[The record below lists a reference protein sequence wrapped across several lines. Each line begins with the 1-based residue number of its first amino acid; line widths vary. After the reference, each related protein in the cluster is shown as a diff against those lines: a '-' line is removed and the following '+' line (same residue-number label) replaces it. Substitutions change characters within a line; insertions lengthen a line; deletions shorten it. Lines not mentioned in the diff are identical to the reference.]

1 MSGLLDKA
9 NKTASETVTP
19 KEATIETTVDVEDPL
34 QLDTKITIGLQVAGV
49 VALLISIFLLIQ
61 NGWLYATLTDY
72 ILAIFLMLIGWTLFN
87 SSDYLQQELSK
98 SKIVLTAVGF
108 VGLFVATIV
117 GTIFMNAGGAVTI
130 ASVELDGEKDEID
143 LSFFGPSGMTYTVE
157 VLVDGNV
164 QYSHDG
170 EINIDR
176 GSHSIS
182 LDQFWSGNSM
192 NMNDMSKVDYEIKL
206 TSEGGEDS
214 VKFNDI
220 MNREVDTGFVRIT
233 EVFDTNS
240 NGEKSYTGITVEM
253 IIGMGD
259 PSAEYGFSNN
269 FFTGTTPKTIASD
282 WSATLVVKKGSNV
295 EYQYTTINANEGV
308 VNGVG
313 EFFGGWVVM
322 PGTNAGDLAR
332 DDFYDGGDGCYTF
345 EVQIV
350 NALGETY
357 TDTSSQIEFSWDA
370 NEADGDTQNDQ
381 PAEAC

>member
-9 NKTASETVTP
+9 NKTASESEPAKV
-19 KEATIETTVDVEDPL
+19 AT
-34 QLDTKITIGLQVAGV
+34 LDALPSEESLEIDSKITIGLQVAGV
-49 VALLISIFLLIQ
+49 LALLISMFLLVQ

-72 ILAIFLMLIGWTLFN
+72 IMAFFLMLIGWTLFN

-98 SKIVLTAVGF
+98 AKLALTAIGF
-108 VGLFVATIV
+108 TGLFAVTIV
-117 GTIFMNAGGAVTI
+117 GTMFMNAGGAVTI
-130 ASVELDGEKDEID
+130 ASIELDGQNDEID
-143 LSFFGPSGMTYTVE
+143 LSFFGPSGMAYTVE
-157 VLVDGNV
+157 VFVDGTV

-182 LDQFWSGNSM
+182 LDEFWAGNSM
-192 NMNDMSKVDYEIKL
+192 NMNDMSKVDYEIKV
-206 TSEGGEDS
+206 TSDDGEDS

-240 NGEKSYTGITVEM
+240 NGEKTYTGITVEM

-259 PSAEYGFSNN
+259 PSAEFGFSNN
-269 FFTGTTPKTIASD
+269 YFTGTTPKTIASD

-295 EYQYTTINANEGV
+295 EYQYSTINANEGI
-308 VNGVG
+308 VNGIG

-332 DDFYDGGDGCYTF
+332 DDFYDSDGCYTF
-345 EVQIV
+345 EVEIV
-350 NALGETY
+350 NDLGETY
-357 TDTSSQIEFSWDA
+357 TDTSSQIEFFWDD
-370 NEADGDTQNDQ
+370 NEINNDDQDQ

>member
-9 NKTASETVTP
+9 NKTAAEKTEVVPDAIASE
-19 KEATIETTVDVEDPL
+19 ESL
-34 QLDTKITIGLQVAGV
+34 QLDSKITTGLQIAGV
-49 VALLISIFLLIQ
+49 LALLVSMFLLVQ
-61 NGWLYATLTDY
+61 NGWLYATFSDY
-72 ILAIFLMLIGWTLFN
+72 IIAFFLMLIGWTLFN

-98 SKIVLTAVGF
+98 AKIALTALAF
-108 VGLFVATIV
+108 AGLFGATIV

-130 ASVELDGEKDEID
+130 ASIELDGEKDEID
-143 LSFFGPSGMTYTVE
+143 LSFFGPSGTAYTVE
-157 VLVDGNV
+157 VFVDGNV

-182 LDQFWSGNSM
+182 LDEFWAGNSM
-192 NMNDMSKVDYEIKL
+192 NMNDMSKVDYEIKV
-206 TSEGGEDS
+206 TSDGGEDS

-282 WSATLVVKKGSNV
+282 WSATLVVKKGSDV
-295 EYQYTTINANEGV
+295 EYQYTTINANEGI
-308 VNGVG
+308 VNGIG
-313 EFFGGWVVM
+313 EFFGGWVLM
-322 PGTNAGDLAR
+322 PGTDAGNLAK
-332 DDFYDGGDGCYTF
+332 DDFYDSGDGCYTF

-350 NALGETY
+350 NDLGETY
-357 TDTSSQIEFSWDA
+357 TDTSSIIEFFWDS
-370 NEADGDTQNDQ
+370 NEAGGDD
-381 PAEAC
+381 PASSANC

>member
-9 NKTASETVTP
+9 NKTAAEKTEVVPDEMASE
-19 KEATIETTVDVEDPL
+19 ESL
-34 QLDTKITIGLQVAGV
+34 QLDSKITTGLQIAGV
-49 VALLISIFLLIQ
+49 LSLLVSMFLLVQ
-61 NGWLYATLTDY
+61 NGWLYATLSDY
-72 ILAIFLMLIGWTLFN
+72 IIAFFLMLIGWTLFN

-98 SKIVLTAVGF
+98 AKIALTALGF
-108 VGLFVATIV
+108 AGLFIATIV

-143 LSFFGPSGMTYTVE
+143 LSFFGPSGTAYTVE
-157 VLVDGNV
+157 VFVDGSV

-182 LDQFWSGNSM
+182 LDEFWSGNSM
-192 NMNDMSKVDYEIKL
+192 NMNDMSKVDYEIKV
-206 TSEGGEDS
+206 TSDGGEDS

-259 PSAEYGFSNN
+259 PSAEFGFSNN

-295 EYQYTTINANEGV
+295 EYQYTTINANEGI
-308 VNGVG
+308 VNGIG
-313 EFFGGWVVM
+313 EFFGGWVLM
-322 PGTNAGDLAR
+322 PGTDAGNLAK
-332 DDFYDGGDGCYTF
+332 DDFYDSGDGCYTF

-350 NALGETY
+350 NDLGETY
-357 TDTSSQIEFSWDA
+357 TDTSSIIEFFWDS
-370 NEADGDTQNDQ
+370 NEAGGDD
-381 PAEAC
+381 PASSANC

>member
-9 NKTASETVTP
+9 NKTAAEKTEVVPDEIASE
-19 KEATIETTVDVEDPL
+19 ESL
-34 QLDTKITIGLQVAGV
+34 QLDSKITTGLQIAGV
-49 VALLISIFLLIQ
+49 LSLLVSMFLLVQ
-61 NGWLYATLTDY
+61 NGWLYATFSDY
-72 ILAIFLMLIGWTLFN
+72 IIAFFLMLIGWTLFN

-98 SKIVLTAVGF
+98 AKIALTALGF
-108 VGLFVATIV
+108 AGLFIATIV

-143 LSFFGPSGMTYTVE
+143 LSFFGPSGTAYTVE
-157 VLVDGNV
+157 VFVDGSV

-182 LDQFWSGNSM
+182 LDEFWSGNSM
-192 NMNDMSKVDYEIKL
+192 NMNDMSKVDYEIKV
-206 TSEGGEDS
+206 TSDGGEDS

-259 PSAEYGFSNN
+259 PSAEFGFSNN

-295 EYQYTTINANEGV
+295 EYQYTTINANEGI
-308 VNGVG
+308 VNGIG
-313 EFFGGWVVM
+313 EFFGGWVLM
-322 PGTNAGDLAR
+322 PGTDAGNLAK
-332 DDFYDGGDGCYTF
+332 DDFYDSGDGCYTF

-350 NALGETY
+350 NDLGETY
-357 TDTSSQIEFSWDA
+357 TDTSSIIEFFWDS
-370 NEADGDTQNDQ
+370 NEAGGDD
-381 PAEAC
+381 PASSANC

>member
-9 NKTASETVTP
+9 NKTAAEKTEVVPDAIASE
-19 KEATIETTVDVEDPL
+19 ESL
-34 QLDTKITIGLQVAGV
+34 QLDSKITTGLQIAGV
-49 VALLISIFLLIQ
+49 LALLVSMFLLVQ
-61 NGWLYATLTDY
+61 NGWLYATLSDY
-72 ILAIFLMLIGWTLFN
+72 IIAFFLMLIGWTLFN

-98 SKIVLTAVGF
+98 AKMALTALAF
-108 VGLFVATIV
+108 AGLFGATIV

-130 ASVELDGEKDEID
+130 ASIELDGQKDEID
-143 LSFFGPSGMTYTVE
+143 LSFFGPSGTAYTVE
-157 VLVDGNV
+157 VFVDGNV

-182 LDQFWSGNSM
+182 LDEFWSGNSM
-192 NMNDMSKVDYEIKL
+192 NMNDMSKVDYEIKV
-206 TSEGGEDS
+206 TSDGGEDS

-240 NGEKSYTGITVEM
+240 NGEKTYTGITVEM

-295 EYQYTTINANEGV
+295 EYQYTTINANEGI
-308 VNGVG
+308 VNGIG
-313 EFFGGWVVM
+313 EFFGGWVLM
-322 PGTNAGDLAR
+322 PGTDAGNLAK
-332 DDFYDGGDGCYTF
+332 DDFYDSGDGCYTF

-350 NALGETY
+350 NDLGETY
-357 TDTSSQIEFSWDA
+357 TDTSSIIEFFWDS
-370 NEADGDTQNDQ
+370 NEAGGDD
-381 PAEAC
+381 PASSANC

>member
-9 NKTASETVTP
+9 NKTASESEPAKV
-19 KEATIETTVDVEDPL
+19 AT
-34 QLDTKITIGLQVAGV
+34 LDALPSEESLEIDSKITIGLQVAGV
-49 VALLISIFLLIQ
+49 LALLISMFLLVQ

-72 ILAIFLMLIGWTLFN
+72 IMAFFLMLIGWTLFN

-98 SKIVLTAVGF
+98 AKLALTAIGF
-108 VGLFVATIV
+108 TGLFAVTIV
-117 GTIFMNAGGAVTI
+117 GTMFMNAGGAVTI
-130 ASVELDGEKDEID
+130 ASIELDGQNDEID
-143 LSFFGPSGMTYTVE
+143 LSFFGPSGMAYTVE
-157 VLVDGNV
+157 VFVDGTV

-182 LDQFWSGNSM
+182 LDEFWAGNSM
-192 NMNDMSKVDYEIKL
+192 NMNDMSKVDYEIKV
-206 TSEGGEDS
+206 TSDDGEDS

-240 NGEKSYTGITVEM
+240 NGEKTYTGITVEM

-259 PSAEYGFSNN
+259 PSAEFGFSNN
-269 FFTGTTPKTIASD
+269 YFTGTTPKTIASD

-295 EYQYTTINANEGV
+295 EYQYSTINANEGI
-308 VNGVG
+308 VNGIG

-332 DDFYDGGDGCYTF
+332 DDFYDSDGCYTF
-345 EVQIV
+345 EVEIV
-350 NALGETY
+350 NDLGETY
-357 TDTSSQIEFSWDA
+357 TDASSQIEFFWDD
-370 NEADGDTQNDQ
+370 NEINNDDQDQ

>member
-9 NKTASETVTP
+9 NKTAAEKTEVVPDEIASE
-19 KEATIETTVDVEDPL
+19 ESL
-34 QLDTKITIGLQVAGV
+34 QLDSKITTGLQIAGV
-49 VALLISIFLLIQ
+49 LSLLVSMFLLVQ
-61 NGWLYATLTDY
+61 NGWLYATLSDY
-72 ILAIFLMLIGWTLFN
+72 IIAFFLMLIGWTLFN

-98 SKIVLTAVGF
+98 AKIALTALGF
-108 VGLFVATIV
+108 AGLFIATIV

-143 LSFFGPSGMTYTVE
+143 LSFFGPSGTAYTVE
-157 VLVDGNV
+157 VFVDGSV

-182 LDQFWSGNSM
+182 LDEFWSGNSM
-192 NMNDMSKVDYEIKL
+192 NMNDMSKVDYEIKV
-206 TSEGGEDS
+206 TSDSGEDS

-240 NGEKSYTGITVEM
+240 NGEKTYTGITVEM

-259 PSAEYGFSNN
+259 PSAEYGFANN

-282 WSATLVVKKGSNV
+282 WSATLVVKMGGNV
-295 EYQYTTINANEGV
+295 EYQYSTINANEGI
-308 VNGVG
+308 VNGIG

-332 DDFYDGGDGCYTF
+332 SDFYDSDGCYTF

-350 NALGETY
+350 NDLGETY
-357 TDTSSQIEFSWDA
+357 TDTSSQIEFFWDD
-370 NEADGDTQNDQ
+370 NEISNDDEDQ

>member
-9 NKTASETVTP
+9 NKTAAEKTEVVPEEIASE
-19 KEATIETTVDVEDPL
+19 ESL
-34 QLDTKITIGLQVAGV
+34 QLDSKITTGLQIAGV
-49 VALLISIFLLIQ
+49 LSLLVSMFLLVQ
-61 NGWLYATLTDY
+61 NGWLYATLSDY
-72 ILAIFLMLIGWTLFN
+72 IIAFFLMLIGWTLFN

-98 SKIVLTAVGF
+98 AKIALTALGF
-108 VGLFVATIV
+108 AGLFIATIV

-130 ASVELDGEKDEID
+130 ASIELDGEKDEID
-143 LSFFGPSGMTYTVE
+143 LSFFGPSGTAYTVE
-157 VLVDGNV
+157 VFVDGSV

-182 LDQFWSGNSM
+182 LDEFWSGNSM
-192 NMNDMSKVDYEIKL
+192 NMNDMSKVDYEIKV
-206 TSEGGEDS
+206 TSDGGEDS

-259 PSAEYGFSNN
+259 PSAEFGFSNN

-295 EYQYTTINANEGV
+295 EYQYTTINANEGI
-308 VNGVG
+308 VNGIG
-313 EFFGGWVVM
+313 EFFGGWVLM
-322 PGTNAGDLAR
+322 PGTDAGNLAK
-332 DDFYDGGDGCYTF
+332 DDFYDSGDGCYTF

-350 NALGETY
+350 NDLGETY
-357 TDTSSQIEFSWDA
+357 TDTSSIIEFFWDS
-370 NEADGDTQNDQ
+370 NEAGGDD
-381 PAEAC
+381 PASSANC

>member
-9 NKTASETVTP
+9 NKTAAEKTEVVPDEIASE
-19 KEATIETTVDVEDPL
+19 ESL
-34 QLDTKITIGLQVAGV
+34 QLDSKITTGLQIAGV
-49 VALLISIFLLIQ
+49 LSLLVSMFLLVQ
-61 NGWLYATLTDY
+61 NGWLYATLSDY
-72 ILAIFLMLIGWTLFN
+72 IIAFFLMLIGWTLFN

-98 SKIVLTAVGF
+98 AKIALTALGF
-108 VGLFVATIV
+108 AGLFIATIV

-130 ASVELDGEKDEID
+130 ASIELDGEKDEID
-143 LSFFGPSGMTYTVE
+143 LSFFGPSGTAYTVE
-157 VLVDGNV
+157 VFVDGSV

-182 LDQFWSGNSM
+182 LDEFWSGNSM
-192 NMNDMSKVDYEIKL
+192 NMNDMSKVDYEIKV
-206 TSEGGEDS
+206 TSDSGEDS

-259 PSAEYGFSNN
+259 PSAEFGFSNN

-282 WSATLVVKKGSNV
+282 WSATLVVKMGGNV
-295 EYQYTTINANEGV
+295 EYQYSTINANEGI
-308 VNGVG
+308 VNGIG

-332 DDFYDGGDGCYTF
+332 SDFYDSDGCYTF

-350 NALGETY
+350 NDLGETY
-357 TDTSSQIEFSWDA
+357 TDTSSQIEFFWDD
-370 NEADGDTQNDQ
+370 NEISNDDEDQ

>member
-9 NKTASETVTP
+9 NKTASESEPAKV
-19 KEATIETTVDVEDPL
+19 AT
-34 QLDTKITIGLQVAGV
+34 LDALPSEESLEIDSKITIGLQVAGV
-49 VALLISIFLLIQ
+49 LALLISMFLLVQ

-72 ILAIFLMLIGWTLFN
+72 IMAFFLMLIGWTLFN

-98 SKIVLTAVGF
+98 AKLALTAIGF
-108 VGLFVATIV
+108 TGLFAVTIV
-117 GTIFMNAGGAVTI
+117 GTMFMNAGGAVTI
-130 ASVELDGEKDEID
+130 ASIELDGQNDEID
-143 LSFFGPSGMTYTVE
+143 LSFFGPSGMAYTVE
-157 VLVDGNV
+157 VFVDGTV

-182 LDQFWSGNSM
+182 LDEFWAGNSM
-192 NMNDMSKVDYEIKL
+192 NMNDMSKVDYEIKV
-206 TSEGGEDS
+206 TSDDGEDS

-233 EVFDTNS
+233 EVFSTGS
-240 NGEKSYTGITVEM
+240 NGEKTYTGITVEM
-253 IIGMGD
+253 IIGMGE
-259 PSAEYGFSNN
+259 PSADYSFSNN

-308 VNGVG
+308 VNGIG

-332 DDFYDGGDGCYTF
+332 DDFYDSGDGCYTF

-350 NALGETY
+350 NDLGETY
-357 TDTSSQIEFSWDA
+357 TDSSSAIEFFWDS
-370 NEADGDTQNDQ
+370 NEAGGDD
-381 PAEAC
+381 PASSTNC

>member
-9 NKTASETVTP
+9 NKTAAEKTEVVPDAIASE
-19 KEATIETTVDVEDPL
+19 ESL
-34 QLDTKITIGLQVAGV
+34 QLDSKITTGLQIAGV
-49 VALLISIFLLIQ
+49 LALLVSMFLLVQ
-61 NGWLYATLTDY
+61 NGWLYATFSDY
-72 ILAIFLMLIGWTLFN
+72 IIAFFLMLIGWTLFN

-98 SKIVLTAVGF
+98 AKIALTALAF
-108 VGLFVATIV
+108 AGLFGATIV

-130 ASVELDGEKDEID
+130 ASIELDGEKDEID
-143 LSFFGPSGMTYTVE
+143 LSFFGPSGTAYTVE
-157 VLVDGNV
+157 VFVDGNV

-182 LDQFWSGNSM
+182 LDEFWSGNSM
-192 NMNDMSKVDYEIKL
+192 NMNDMSKVDYEIKV
-206 TSEGGEDS
+206 TSDGGEDS

-233 EVFDTNS
+233 EVFDTDS

-282 WSATLVVKKGSNV
+282 WSATLVVKKGSDV
-295 EYQYTTINANEGV
+295 EYQYTTINANEGI
-308 VNGVG
+308 VNGIG
-313 EFFGGWVVM
+313 EFFGGWVLM
-322 PGTNAGDLAR
+322 PGTDAGNLAK
-332 DDFYDGGDGCYTF
+332 DDFYDSGDGCYTF

-350 NALGETY
+350 NDLGETY
-357 TDTSSQIEFSWDA
+357 TDTSSIIEFFWDS
-370 NEADGDTQNDQ
+370 NEAGGDD
-381 PAEAC
+381 PASSANC

>member
-9 NKTASETVTP
+9 NKTAAEKTEVVPDAIASE
-19 KEATIETTVDVEDPL
+19 ESL
-34 QLDTKITIGLQVAGV
+34 QLDSKITTGLQIAGV
-49 VALLISIFLLIQ
+49 LALLVSMFLLVQ
-61 NGWLYATLTDY
+61 NGWLYATLSDY
-72 ILAIFLMLIGWTLFN
+72 IIAFFLMLIGWTLFN

-98 SKIVLTAVGF
+98 AKIALTALAF
-108 VGLFVATIV
+108 AGLFGATIV

-130 ASVELDGEKDEID
+130 ASIELDGEKDEID
-143 LSFFGPSGMTYTVE
+143 LSFFGPSGTAYTVE
-157 VLVDGNV
+157 VFVDGNV

-182 LDQFWSGNSM
+182 LDEFWSGNSM
-192 NMNDMSKVDYEIKL
+192 NMNDMSKVDYEIKV
-206 TSEGGEDS
+206 TSDGGEDS

-240 NGEKSYTGITVEM
+240 NGEKTYTGITVEM

-259 PSAEYGFSNN
+259 PSAEYGFANN

-282 WSATLVVKKGSNV
+282 WSATLVVKKGSDV
-295 EYQYTTINANEGV
+295 EYQYTTINANEGI
-308 VNGVG
+308 VNGIG
-313 EFFGGWVVM
+313 EFFGGWVLM
-322 PGTNAGDLAR
+322 PGTDAGNLAK
-332 DDFYDGGDGCYTF
+332 DDFYDSGDGCYTF

-350 NALGETY
+350 NDLGETY
-357 TDTSSQIEFSWDA
+357 TDTSSIIEFFWDS
-370 NEADGDTQNDQ
+370 NEAGGDD
-381 PAEAC
+381 PASSANC

>member
-9 NKTASETVTP
+9 NKTAAEKTEVVPDAIASE
-19 KEATIETTVDVEDPL
+19 ESL
-34 QLDTKITIGLQVAGV
+34 QLDSKITTGLQIAGV
-49 VALLISIFLLIQ
+49 LALLVSMFLLVQ
-61 NGWLYATLTDY
+61 NGWLYATLSDY
-72 ILAIFLMLIGWTLFN
+72 IIAFFLMLIGWTLFN

-98 SKIVLTAVGF
+98 AKMALTALAF
-108 VGLFVATIV
+108 AGLFGATIV

-130 ASVELDGEKDEID
+130 ASIELDGEKDEID
-143 LSFFGPSGMTYTVE
+143 LSFFGPSGTAYTVE
-157 VLVDGNV
+157 VFVDGNV

-182 LDQFWSGNSM
+182 LDEFWAGNSM
-192 NMNDMSKVDYEIKL
+192 NMNDMSKVDYEIKV
-206 TSEGGEDS
+206 TSDGGEDS

-282 WSATLVVKKGSNV
+282 WSATLVVKKGSDV
-295 EYQYTTINANEGV
+295 EYQYTTINANEGI
-308 VNGVG
+308 VNGIG
-313 EFFGGWVVM
+313 EFFGGWVLM
-322 PGTNAGDLAR
+322 PGTDAGNLAK
-332 DDFYDGGDGCYTF
+332 DDFYDSGDGCYTF

-350 NALGETY
+350 NDLGETY
-357 TDTSSQIEFSWDA
+357 TDTSSIIEFFWDS
-370 NEADGDTQNDQ
+370 NEAGGDD
-381 PAEAC
+381 PASSANC

>member
-9 NKTASETVTP
+9 NKTAAEKTEVVPDAIASE
-19 KEATIETTVDVEDPL
+19 ESL
-34 QLDTKITIGLQVAGV
+34 QLDSKITTGLQIAGV
-49 VALLISIFLLIQ
+49 LALLVSMFLLVQ
-61 NGWLYATLTDY
+61 NGWLYATFSDY
-72 ILAIFLMLIGWTLFN
+72 IIAFFLMLIGWTLFN

-98 SKIVLTAVGF
+98 AKMALTALAF
-108 VGLFVATIV
+108 AGLFGATIV

-130 ASVELDGEKDEID
+130 ASIELDGEKDEID
-143 LSFFGPSGMTYTVE
+143 LSFFGPSGTAYTVE
-157 VLVDGNV
+157 VFVDGNV

-182 LDQFWSGNSM
+182 LDEFWSGNSM
-192 NMNDMSKVDYEIKL
+192 NMNDMSKVDYEIKV
-206 TSEGGEDS
+206 TSDGGEDS

-282 WSATLVVKKGSNV
+282 WSATLVVKKGSDV
-295 EYQYTTINANEGV
+295 EYQYTTINANEGI
-308 VNGVG
+308 VNGIG
-313 EFFGGWVVM
+313 EFFGGWVLM
-322 PGTNAGDLAR
+322 PGTDAGNLAK
-332 DDFYDGGDGCYTF
+332 DDFYDSGDGCYTF

-350 NALGETY
+350 NDLGETY
-357 TDTSSQIEFSWDA
+357 TDTSSIIEFFWDS
-370 NEADGDTQNDQ
+370 NEAGGDD
-381 PAEAC
+381 PASSANC

>member
-9 NKTASETVTP
+9 NKTAAEKTEVVPDAIASE
-19 KEATIETTVDVEDPL
+19 ESL
-34 QLDTKITIGLQVAGV
+34 QLDSKITTGLQIAGV
-49 VALLISIFLLIQ
+49 LALLVSMFLLVQ
-61 NGWLYATLTDY
+61 NGWLYATLSDY
-72 ILAIFLMLIGWTLFN
+72 IIAFFLMLIGWTLFN

-98 SKIVLTAVGF
+98 AKMALTALAF
-108 VGLFVATIV
+108 AGLFGATIV

-130 ASVELDGEKDEID
+130 ASIELDGEKDEID
-143 LSFFGPSGMTYTVE
+143 LSFFGPSGTAYTVE
-157 VLVDGNV
+157 VFVDGNV

-182 LDQFWSGNSM
+182 LDEFWSGNSM
-192 NMNDMSKVDYEIKL
+192 NMNDMSKVDYEIKV
-206 TSEGGEDS
+206 TSDGGEDS

-282 WSATLVVKKGSNV
+282 WSATLVVKKGSDV
-295 EYQYTTINANEGV
+295 EYQYTTINANEGI
-308 VNGVG
+308 VNGIG
-313 EFFGGWVVM
+313 EFFGGWVLM
-322 PGTNAGDLAR
+322 PGTDAGNLAK
-332 DDFYDGGDGCYTF
+332 DDFYDSGDGCYTF

-350 NALGETY
+350 NDLGETY
-357 TDTSSQIEFSWDA
+357 TDTSSIIEFFWDS
-370 NEADGDTQNDQ
+370 NEAGGDD
-381 PAEAC
+381 PASSANC

>member
-1 MSGLLDKA
+1 MIEMSGLLDKA
-9 NKTASETVTP
+9 NKTAAEKTEVVPDAIASE
-19 KEATIETTVDVEDPL
+19 ESL
-34 QLDTKITIGLQVAGV
+34 QLDSKITTGLQIAGV
-49 VALLISIFLLIQ
+49 LSLLVSMFLLVQ
-61 NGWLYATLTDY
+61 NGWLYATFSDY
-72 ILAIFLMLIGWTLFN
+72 IIAFFLMLIGWTLFN

-98 SKIVLTAVGF
+98 AKIALTAIGF
-108 VGLFVATIV
+108 AGLFIATIV

-130 ASVELDGEKDEID
+130 ASIELDGEKDEID
-143 LSFFGPSGMTYTVE
+143 LSFFGPSGTAYTVE
-157 VLVDGNV
+157 VFVDGNV

-182 LDQFWSGNSM
+182 LDEFWSGNSM
-192 NMNDMSKVDYEIKL
+192 NMNDMSKVDYEIKV
-206 TSEGGEDS
+206 TSDGGEDS

-295 EYQYTTINANEGV
+295 EYQYTTINANEGI
-308 VNGVG
+308 VNGIG
-313 EFFGGWVVM
+313 EFFGGWVLM
-322 PGTNAGDLAR
+322 PGTDAGNLAK
-332 DDFYDGGDGCYTF
+332 DDFYDSGDGCYTF

-350 NALGETY
+350 NDLGETY
-357 TDTSSQIEFSWDA
+357 TDTSSIIEFFWDS
-370 NEADGDTQNDQ
+370 NEAGGDD
-381 PAEAC
+381 PASSANC

>member
-9 NKTASETVTP
+9 NKTAAEKTEVVPDEIASE
-19 KEATIETTVDVEDPL
+19 ESL
-34 QLDTKITIGLQVAGV
+34 QLDSKITTGLQIAGV
-49 VALLISIFLLIQ
+49 LSLLVSMFLLVQ
-61 NGWLYATLTDY
+61 NGWLYATLSDY
-72 ILAIFLMLIGWTLFN
+72 IIAFFLMLIGWTLFN

-98 SKIVLTAVGF
+98 AKIALTALGF
-108 VGLFVATIV
+108 AGLFIATIV

-143 LSFFGPSGMTYTVE
+143 LSFFGPSGTAYTVE
-157 VLVDGNV
+157 VFVDGSV

-182 LDQFWSGNSM
+182 LDEFWSGNSM
-192 NMNDMSKVDYEIKL
+192 NMNDMSKVDYEIKV
-206 TSEGGEDS
+206 TSDGGEDS

-259 PSAEYGFSNN
+259 PSAEFGFSNN

-295 EYQYTTINANEGV
+295 EYQYTTINANEGI
-308 VNGVG
+308 VNGIG
-313 EFFGGWVVM
+313 EFFGGWVLM
-322 PGTNAGDLAR
+322 PGTDAGNLAK
-332 DDFYDGGDGCYTF
+332 DDFYDSGDGCYTF

-350 NALGETY
+350 NDLGETY
-357 TDTSSQIEFSWDA
+357 TDTSSIIEFFWDS
-370 NEADGDTQNDQ
+370 NEAGGDD
-381 PAEAC
+381 PASSANC

>member
-9 NKTASETVTP
+9 NKTAAEKTEVVPDAIASE
-19 KEATIETTVDVEDPL
+19 ESL
-34 QLDTKITIGLQVAGV
+34 QLDSKITTGLQIAGV
-49 VALLISIFLLIQ
+49 LALLVSMFLLVQ
-61 NGWLYATLTDY
+61 NGWLYATLSDY
-72 ILAIFLMLIGWTLFN
+72 IIAFFLMLIGWTLFN

-98 SKIVLTAVGF
+98 AKIALTALAF
-108 VGLFVATIV
+108 AGLFGATIV

-130 ASVELDGEKDEID
+130 ASIELDGEKDEID
-143 LSFFGPSGMTYTVE
+143 LSFFGPSGTAYTVE
-157 VLVDGNV
+157 VFVDGNV

-182 LDQFWSGNSM
+182 LDEFWSGNSM
-192 NMNDMSKVDYEIKL
+192 NMNDMSKVDYEIKV
-206 TSEGGEDS
+206 TSDGGEDS

-240 NGEKSYTGITVEM
+240 NGEKTYTGITVEM

-282 WSATLVVKKGSNV
+282 WSATLVVKKGSDV
-295 EYQYTTINANEGV
+295 EYQYTTINANEGI
-308 VNGVG
+308 VNGIG
-313 EFFGGWVVM
+313 EFFGGWVLM
-322 PGTNAGDLAR
+322 PGTDAGNLAK
-332 DDFYDGGDGCYTF
+332 DDFYDSGDGCYTF

-350 NALGETY
+350 NDLGETY
-357 TDTSSQIEFSWDA
+357 TDTSSIIEFFWDS
-370 NEADGDTQNDQ
+370 NEAGGDD
-381 PAEAC
+381 PASSANC